1 MMRHLT
7 CLFLLVLCAC
17 ATHRA
22 LPVRYDLDGIP
33 DPMGSQPPLNATIAI
48 PPIASPS
55 WLRTTALLYRL
66 GYEAP
71 AYPRAYAQS
80 EWIAPPGELL
90 TQRLRESIAAANR
103 GVTLGQLDDT
113 SKGYRLEVSLES
125 FVQVF
130 TSPDHSRC
138 VVAFSAT
145 LLTGRDDVLAQ
156 RTFRTARA
164 ALRPDAAGGVEGL
177 VDAAD
182 ADFQQILTWLGETLA
197 TRTLG
202 AASEKAPRSGRAS
215 PRDAHGCPLEG
226 TCEQEPADRAS
237 YSRP

>member
-1 MMRHLT
+1 MRRLI
-7 CLFLLVLCAC
+7 CPLLLLLCAC

-33 DPMGSQPPLNATIAI
+33 DPMGLQPPLNATIAI

-103 GVTLGQLDDT
+103 GATLGQLDDI

-138 VVAFSAT
+138 VAAFRAT
-145 LLTGRDDVLAQ
+145 LLTGRDHVLAQ
-156 RTFRTARA
+156 RTFRTERVAP
-164 ALRPDAAGGVEGL
+164 RPDAAGGVEGL
-177 VDAAD
+177 VAASDAN
-182 ADFQQILTWLGETLA
+182 FGQILRWLGETLA
-197 TRTLG
+197 SRAPV
-202 AASEKAPRSGRAS
+202 AASADTPRAGRTNS
-215 PRDAHGCPLEG
+215 RDAHGCPLEG
-226 TCEQEPADRAS
+226 TCEQEQELRAS
-237 YSRP
+237 YPPP